1 MDTYRPPNRR
11 SGATIRRR
19 QGHDI
24 LGAVRR
30 RLPVAAASAAL
41 AATLLTAC
49 HSNVG
54 AAATVDGHR
63 ITESDVSK
71 YVGVNAQGIPE
82 QDSGTGQTTN
92 VPPKSFVL
100 STLINSQLFEKV
112 LRELRTESG
121 RAYPTPAEFAAA
133 EASVLQGAT
142 LDQLKQ
148 GVQRSGLK
156 GSFASVYLRERAFE
170 AILSDEAS
178 ADNGAKLDQVIAKLH
193 PKVSVN
199 PRFGSW
205 DQKTFTLAATQKDG
219 VPSFLRAN
227 ATYTPPAPAST
238 GSPEAST
245 PAPSATG

>member
-1 MDTYRPPNRR
+1 VRR
-11 SGATIRRR
+11 AAR
-19 QGHDI
+19 GHDI
-24 LGAVRR
+24 LGTVR

-63 ITESDVSK
+63 ITESEVSK
-71 YVGVNAQGIPE
+71 YLSANAQAIP
-82 QDSGTGQTTN
+82 QADSQTGQTIN

-100 STLINSQLFEKV
+100 STLIDVRLFEKV
-112 LRELRTESG
+112 LRELRAETN

-133 EASVLQGAT
+133 EASVLQGAPIE
-142 LDQLKQ
+142 QLKQ
-148 GVQRSGLK
+148 SVQRSGFK

-178 ADNGAKLDQVIAKLH
+178 ADNGAKLDQVVAKLH

-205 DQKTFTLAATQKDG
+205 DEKSFTLAATQKEG
-219 VPSFLRAN
+219 LPPFLRAN
-227 ATYTPPAPAST
+227 ATYTPPPVASSSAAPSAAASAP
-238 GSPEAST
+238 S
-245 PAPSATG
+245 PSATG

>member
-1 MDTYRPPNRR
+1 M
-11 SGATIRRR
+11 SGVGPRVVDGSAHA
-19 QGHDI
+19 HDI

-71 YVGVNAQGIPE
+71 YVGPNAQAIPE
-82 QDSGTGQTTN
+82 SDANGQTAN

-100 STLINSQLFEKV
+100 RTLIDVELFEKV

-133 EASVLQGAT
+133 ETAALQGGT

-148 GVQRSGLK
+148 AVTRSGFK
-156 GSFASVYLRERAFE
+156 VGFAPVFLRERALQT
-170 AILSDEAS
+170 ILSDDAS
-178 ADNGAKLDQVIAKLH
+178 ADNGAKIDQVIAKLH

-205 DQKTFTLAATQKDG
+205 DEKTLAFTATQKDG
-219 VPSFLRAN
+219 VPSFLRAD
-227 ATYTPPAPAST
+227 ATYTPPAPASS
-238 GSPEAST
+238 SPT
-245 PAPSATG
+245 QPAPSATG